1 MLREDEGRGH
11 EVGEGCFKYR
21 GAAGRADDI
30 PTKNQTRGELTRR
43 FGRAGLFFL
52 DTFQETQGEEA
63 RGRRLRR

>member
-1 MLREDEGRGH
+1 MLREDEGRGYGV
-11 EVGEGCFKYR
+11 EEGRSKYR

-52 DTFQETQGEEA
+52 DTFQETQGEDA
-63 RGRRLRR
+63 RGRRLHR